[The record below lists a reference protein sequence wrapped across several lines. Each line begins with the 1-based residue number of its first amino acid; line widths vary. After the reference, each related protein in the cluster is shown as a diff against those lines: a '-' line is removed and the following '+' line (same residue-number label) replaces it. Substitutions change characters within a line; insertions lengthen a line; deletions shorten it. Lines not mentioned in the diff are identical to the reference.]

1 MAKKDRFFDELPRRD
16 RGNAVVTY
24 ASKNIAKENS
34 RETVPVGPAVTASC
48 AAAVSAA
55 AAAAAAAAASS
66 SCTAVLLR
74 PRHSDDRN
82 CPGARVSV
90 PLPA

>member
-55 AAAAAAAAASS
+55 AAAAAASS

-82 CPGARVSV
+82 CPGARASV